1 MPKRLFQTAGTTIN
15 EAMHQIEQD
24 APTRLTVK
32 PPNTSSCKH
41 EMRPTAYRTKNAP
54 DDNVVRGSNAAI
66 RDRQARAVIR
76 AVIAPAT
83 GRPGL

>member
-1 MPKRLFQTAGTTIN
+1 
-15 EAMHQIEQD
+15 
-24 APTRLTVK
+24 
-32 PPNTSSCKH
+32 
-41 EMRPTAYRTKNAP
+41 MRPTAYRTKKTP

-76 AVIAPAT
+76 AVIVPAT

>member
-1 MPKRLFQTAGTTIN
+1 MGCIFVLARYVLGA
-15 EAMHQIEQD
+15 H
-24 APTRLTVK
+24 
-32 PPNTSSCKH
+32 
-41 EMRPTAYRTKNAP
+41 TKKKTP